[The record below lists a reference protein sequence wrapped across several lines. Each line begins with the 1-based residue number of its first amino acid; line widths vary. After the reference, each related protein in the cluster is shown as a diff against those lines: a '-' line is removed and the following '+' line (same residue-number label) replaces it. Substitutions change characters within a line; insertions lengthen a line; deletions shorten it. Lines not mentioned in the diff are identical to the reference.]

1 MARILQTANDRYR
14 QNSTKTNEPM
24 KSPRPKQL
32 LSASFALAT
41 AFAFTSC
48 ADPYYNAPPSRT
60 SVTTTY
66 RTGYEVREL
75 PSGYRSQ
82 VVDGTRYYVYDNTY
96 FRPRR
101 DRYVV
106 VEAPR
111 NARPDHYERHE
122 SSPRGRRDV
131 YVDRLPSGYRVVDR
145 DGHRYYRAGDT
156 YYESRGSRYVIVNR
170 PF

>member
-1 MARILQTANDRYR
+1 MKPSR
-14 QNSTKTNEPM
+14 TKH
-24 KSPRPKQL
+24 L
-32 LSASFALAT
+32 LSSSLALAA
-41 AFAFTSC
+41 AFAVTSC
-48 ADPYYNAPPSRT
+48 ADPYYNAPPPRT

-75 PSGYRSQ
+75 PSGYRTQ
-82 VVDGTRYYVYDNTY
+82 VIDGTRYYVHDDTY

-111 NARPDHYERHE
+111 RNVRRDHYERHD
-122 SSPRGRRDV
+122 SGPRGRRDV
-131 YVDRLPSGYRVVDR
+131 YVDHLPSGYRVIDR
-145 DGHRYYRAGDT
+145 DGRRYYRVGDN

>member
-1 MARILQTANDRYR
+1 
-14 QNSTKTNEPM
+14 M
-24 KSPRPKQL
+24 KSSTTKHL
-32 LSASFALAT
+32 LTVSLALAS
-41 AFAFTSC
+41 AVAFTSC
-48 ADPYYNAPPSRT
+48 VDPYYSTPGHT

-75 PSGYRSQ
+75 PSGYRTQ
-82 VVDGTRYYVYDNTY
+82 TIDGTRYYVHDNTY

-111 NARPDHYERHE
+111 NARRGQYERHE
-122 SSPRGRRDV
+122 YGPGGRRDV
-131 YVDRLPSGYRVVDR
+131 YVDRLPSGYRVINR
-145 DGHRYYRAGDT
+145 DGRRYYRAGDT

-170 PF
+170 PY